1 MNLNSEDRE
10 KLQEHLKAVADILHR
25 NTSSDRLQTFEKI
38 ETTLRD
44 QIQEE
49 VSPEIARFFFRQL
62 AKSKLADPEN

>member
-1 MNLNSEDRE
+1 MNLNSEDRK

-25 NTSSDRLQTFEKI
+25 NTSSDRLQTFEEI

-49 VSPEIARFFFRQL
+49 VSSEIG
-62 AKSKLADPEN
+62 